1 MFIFSGLYLIWFYIQ
16 KCIVDLLKNYVS
28 PIVGLTYGMILLEAH
43 TLCKAAWYTIYK
55 YRGNP
60 LTYGFNAIHSEHRPV
75 LLLHGAVGSWSY
87 LGDLAASLQQAKFS
101 VFVLNH
107 GFGLPSDE
115 IRRKVFE
122 KIDEIRCLTNN
133 QLSVDLVAH
142 SNGGNLAFCSAFTE
156 QCSFIDHQGKLQ
168 FRDEPQANPHI
179 GKIITVALPTN
190 EKEFE
195 LMCRINKENDL
206 FNINAQ
212 YDGLMSHKIC
222 ALSSDRR
229 RDVNAAHIGIV
240 FQTNA
245 HEHIVEFLSK

>member
-1 MFIFSGLYLIWFYIQ
+1 MLVFSGLYLIWFYIQ

-28 PIVGLTYGMILLEAH
+28 STVGLTYGMILLEAH

-55 YRGNP
+55 YRRNP
-60 LTYGFNAIHSEHRPV
+60 LTYGFNTIHSEHRPV

-87 LGDLAASLQQAKFS
+87 LGDLATSLQQANIS

-107 GFGLPSDE
+107 GFGLPTDE
-115 IRRKVFE
+115 IRRKVLE
-122 KIDEIRCLTNN
+122 KIDEIRRLTNN
-133 QLSVDLVAH
+133 RSSIDLVAH

-168 FRDEPQANPHI
+168 FRDEPKANPFI

-195 LMCRINKENDL
+195 LMCRIGKENDL

-212 YDGLMSHKIC
+212 YDGLMSHKNC
-222 ALSSDRR
+222 ALSQHYR
-229 RDVNAAHIGIV
+229 RDVNAAHVGIV
-240 FQTNA
+240 FQKDT
-245 HEHIVEFLSK
+245 HDYIVELLTK